1 MAMLPVITNKYESV
15 IFLSLQEIQVPL
27 ERIIPDFVFKLVM
40 GFLFITNVTLADLYS
55 KSLVNK

>member
-27 ERIIPDFVFKLVM
+27 ERIIPDFVFKLIM

>member
-1 MAMLPVITNKYESV
+1 MLPVITNKYESV

-27 ERIIPDFVFKLVM
+27 ERIIPDFVFKLIM